1 MKKIGKL
8 LVIGLFFQ
16 INSFSCALCKIDIPN
31 VHIKTIITP
40 QKENTKVEIN
50 WSFDEKF
57 VSSLQQ
63 YDTNKNT
70 IFDNDEQQLIKK
82 DLIEYLV
89 RFNYLTQIAYLQ
101 KEYKIT
107 EKELQ
112 KIQNVETSL
121 LFQNG
126 AMSFQYI
133 FTLPIIPK
141 DGYKLVINFSD
152 LGNNFNFIVR
162 DVIVKNYNGKKSLK
176 VNASKTEIL
185 FDEYIPSKNDVN
197 IMVVKAKAPT
207 PLEQLSLQLQTY
219 KVTMEG
225 LIEDIKK
232 TNSLLSYSWLLF
244 FSFLYGVLHA
254 IGPGHGKSLV
264 GAYFLSEN
272 HSTKKAFTISM
283 LIGVVHT
290 FSAFLLTLTIY
301 FVLNMLFANI
311 FSDIEKVATK
321 VSGGVIVLIALYL
334 LYKKYTYKKK
344 MTFSVHQPIPQ
355 VHQNHSSCGCG
366 ACSTNST
373 DLGVILSAG
382 IVPCAGTVSVF
393 LFTMGLGVYFVGFL
407 SAIFMSLGM
416 SFVIFITAYLS
427 QNIRNKGAS
436 NGKLLKIFEY
446 GSLVFILFLGMMLIY

>member
-1 MKKIGKL
+1 MIKKL
-8 LVIGLFFQ
+8 LFFFLLT
-16 INSFSCALCKIDIPN
+16 STVFACTLCRLDIPN
-31 VHIKTIITP
+31 VHINTTITP
-40 QKENTKVEIN
+40 QEKSTQCEIT
-50 WSFDEKF
+50 WFFDAKF
-57 VSSLQQ
+57 VSSLKQ
-63 YDTNKNT
+63 YDINKNGT
-70 IFDNDEQQLIKK
+70 FDPNEQKEIEKSL
-82 DLIEYLV
+82 LEYLE
-89 RFNYLTQIAYLQ
+89 RFNYLTQIAYIQ

-107 EKELQ
+107 ENELQ
-112 KIQNVETSL
+112 KLQNVETKL
-121 LFQNG
+121 LLEKG
-126 AMSFQYI
+126 VME
-133 FTLPIIPK
+133 FTYTFSLPIIPK
-141 DGYKLVINFSD
+141 KGYKIVLFFSD

-162 DVIVKNYNGKKSLK
+162 DILLKGYDGKRNIQIQNGKG
-176 VNASKTEIL
+176 EII
-185 FDEYIPSKNDVN
+185 FDEFIPELKKSSLQQGVEKT
-197 IMVVKAKAPT
+197 PT
-207 PLEQLSLQLQTY
+207 PLERLGIVLESY
-219 KVTMEG
+219 KTKMKN
-225 LIEDIKK
+225 LIEDIKE
-232 TNSLLSYSWLLF
+232 THSLLSYSWLLF

-264 GAYFLSEN
+264 SAYFLSEN

-290 FSAFLLTLTIY
+290 FSAFLLTVTIY

-311 FSDIEKVATK
+311 FTDIEKVATK

-344 MTFSVHQPIPQ
+344 MTFSINKPTTQ
-355 VHQNHSSCGCG
+355 VHQSHSSCGCS

-427 QNIRNKGAS
+427 QNIRKKSGS
-436 NGKLLKIFEY
+436 NEKVVKFFEY
-446 GSLVFILFLGMMLIY
+446 GSLIFILLLGMMLIY